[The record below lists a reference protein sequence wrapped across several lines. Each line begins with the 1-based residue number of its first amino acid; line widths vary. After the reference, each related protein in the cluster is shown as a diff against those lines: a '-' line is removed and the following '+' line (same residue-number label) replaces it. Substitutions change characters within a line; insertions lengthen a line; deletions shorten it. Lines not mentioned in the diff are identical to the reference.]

1 MSITSEYYGHTS
13 DGKEIKL
20 FTLTNKNNLTV
31 RVSNFGGIITS
42 IHTPDREGIS
52 GDVVL
57 GYDHLRD
64 YEDNSPYF
72 GALIGRYANRIR
84 EGQFQLAGKKYQLG
98 RNHGRHS
105 LHGGKQGFDK
115 AIWKADVNGP
125 DELILRY
132 LSHDDEEGFPGNLE
146 VSASYSL
153 NDDNELKI
161 DYKASSDKKTIISLT
176 NHSYFNL
183 SAGRSP
189 TINDHELYINANR
202 YTDVDEELIPTGE
215 IKNVQATT
223 FNFLSPEV
231 VGNAI
236 KAREQGFDHNF
247 VLNDSEHSVKVAAT
261 LYDPHSGRFL
271 EIFTTQPGLQFYTG
285 NHLDMINLGKYG
297 QRYAK
302 HAGLCLE
309 TQSFPDAPNNPDF
322 PSTVLKPGELYHQ
335 STIYKFST
343 R

>member
-1 MSITSEYYGHTS
+1 MSITSEHYGHTT

-20 FTLTNKNNLTV
+20 FTLTNRNNLTV

-42 IHTPDREGIS
+42 IHTPDREGNS

-57 GYDHLRD
+57 GYDQLSD
-64 YEDNSPYF
+64 YEGNSPYF

-84 EGQFQLAGKKYQLG
+84 DGHFQLAGKKYQLP
-98 RNHGRHS
+98 RNDGQHS
-105 LHGGKQGFDK
+105 LHGGKKGFGK
-115 AIWKADVNGP
+115 AIWTADKNGLE
-125 DELILRY
+125 ELILRY
-132 LSHDDEEGFPGNLE
+132 LSRDGEEGYPGNLE

-153 NDDNELKI
+153 NDENELQI
-161 DYKASSDKKTIISLT
+161 DYKASSDKKTILNLT

-183 SAGRSP
+183 SAGRTP
-189 TINDHELYINANR
+189 LIYDHELYINANR

-223 FNFLSPEV
+223 FNFLIPENI
-231 VGNAI
+231 GEAI
-236 KAREQGFDHNF
+236 RAREQGYDHNF
-247 VLNDSEHSVKVAAT
+247 VLNAPEHTMNVAAT
-261 LYDPHSGRFL
+261 LYDPLSGRFL

-285 NHLDMINLGKYG
+285 NHLDMIILGKYG

-309 TQSFPDAPNNPDF
+309 TQGFPDAPNNPDF

-335 STIYKFST
+335 STVYKFST